1 MPVVTD
7 KKYHLDGYLVKQLEY
22 CKNAVK
28 DDWDVWI
35 VIDGIEGAGKSTFA
49 QQIAYYLD
57 PTFDIDRIAF
67 NGREHEQNIL
77 HDTEP
82 CQAYILDEA
91 GDGMESVSSMSKF
104 NRMLK
109 RTSQKV
115 RQYNLFNIL
124 CIPSFFDLAKYY
136 AIHRSWCLINVD
148 VEVNEEK
155 KRLERGKFFFYSRR
169 RRKLLYLKGKRELD
183 YNVAKANFYGR
194 FTSKWVVDEEEYK
207 RRKGKVKAVDPIM
220 LDAEFIRECL
230 KRNMETFL
238 IKQYVDSP
246 DQVGIV
252 RQRYLKS
259 VADASK

>member
-7 KKYHLDGYLVKQLEY
+7 KKYYLDGYLVNQLEY

-35 VIDGIEGAGKSTFA
+35 VIDGLEGAGKSTFA

-57 PTFDIDRIAF
+57 PTFNIDRIAF
-67 NGREHEQNIL
+67 SGREHEQNIL
-77 HDTEP
+77 HDTTP

-91 GDGMESVSSMSKF
+91 GDGMESASHMTKF
-104 NRMLK
+104 NKMLK

-124 CIPSFFDLAKYY
+124 CLPSFFDLAKYY

-148 VEVNEEK
+148 VEIDEEK
-155 KRLERGKFFFYSRR
+155 KRLKRGKFFFYSRR
-169 RRKLLYLKGKRELD
+169 RRKILYLKGKKELN

-194 FTSKWVVDEEEYK
+194 FTSKWVVDEAEYK
-207 RRKGKVKAVDPIM
+207 RRKARIKEIDPIM

-230 KRNMETFL
+230 KRNMETIL
-238 IKQYVDSP
+238 IRKYVSTP
-246 DQVGIV
+246 DQVDTIKK
-252 RQRYLKS
+252 RYLES
-259 VADASK
+259 LSSAGQ